1 MMIKKLAASILDVD
15 FACLERELRKIESGG
30 ADLLHLDIMD
40 GNYVPNISFGPRI
53 VESIKNITSLPLEVH
68 LMVEKPENHTK
79 SFINAGGDI
88 IIVHYETSKHLDRLI
103 QTINEADVKSGIA
116 LNPATPLSV
125 IEYLIKKID
134 FLLLMTVNPGFGGQK
149 FIPEMIPKIEKARKI
164 IDNQKKSISLAV
176 DGGINLD
183 NISEVIKAGAET
195 IVVGQII
202 SKSANTEMTI
212 KKIKKILNQSIVNK
226 TSV

>member
-1 MMIKKLAASILDVD
+1 MTKKLAPSILDVD
-15 FACLERELRKIESGG
+15 FAHLEREIKKIENGG

-40 GNYVPNISFGPRI
+40 GNFVPNISFGPRI
-53 VESIKNITSLPLEVH
+53 VESIKSITSLPLEVH
-68 LMVEKPENHTK
+68 LMVEKPENHIK

-103 QTINEADVKSGIA
+103 QNINEAGVKSGIA
-116 LNPATPLSV
+116 LNPATTLSV
-125 IEYLIKKID
+125 IEYLIDKID
-134 FLLLMTVNPGFGGQK
+134 ILLLMTVNPGFGGQK
-149 FIPEMIPKIEKARKI
+149 FIPEMIAKIEKARKI

-183 NISEVIKAGAET
+183 NIYQVVKAGAEI

-202 SKSANTEMTI
+202 SKSSNPEMII
-212 KKIKKILNQSIVNK
+212 KKIKNILK
-226 TSV
+226 

>member
-1 MMIKKLAASILDVD
+1 MIKKLAPSILDVD
-15 FACLERELRKIESGG
+15 FTCLERELRKIENGG

-40 GNYVPNISFGPRI
+40 GNFVPNISFGPRI
-53 VESIKNITSLPLEVH
+53 VESIKRITSLPLEVH
-68 LMVEKPENHTK
+68 LMVEKPENHIK

-103 QTINEADVKSGIA
+103 QIINEAGVKSGIA

-125 IEYLIKKID
+125 IEYLINKINI
-134 FLLLMTVNPGFGGQK
+134 LLIMTVNPGFGGQK
-149 FIPEMIPKIEKARKI
+149 FIPEMINKIEKARKI
-164 IDNQKKSISLAV
+164 IDNQKKAISLAV

-183 NISEVIKAGAET
+183 NIYKVIKAGAEI

-202 SKSANTEMTI
+202 SKSANPEMTI
-212 KKIKKILNQSIVNK
+212 KKIKNIIK
-226 TSV
+226 

>member
-1 MMIKKLAASILDVD
+1 MTKKLAPSILDVD
-15 FACLERELRKIESGG
+15 FAHLEREIKKIENGG

-40 GNYVPNISFGPRI
+40 GNFVPNISFGPRI
-53 VESIKNITSLPLEVH
+53 VESIKSITSLPLEVH
-68 LMVEKPENHTK
+68 LMVEKPENHIK

-103 QTINEADVKSGIA
+103 QTINEAGVKSGIA
-116 LNPATPLSV
+116 LNPATTLSV
-125 IEYLIKKID
+125 IEYLINKINI
-134 FLLLMTVNPGFGGQK
+134 LLLMTVNPGFGGQK
-149 FIPEMIPKIEKARKI
+149 FIPEMIAKIEKARKI

-183 NISEVIKAGAET
+183 NIYQVIKAGAEI

-202 SKSANTEMTI
+202 SKSSNPEMII
-212 KKIKKILNQSIVNK
+212 KKIKNILK
-226 TSV
+226 

>member
-1 MMIKKLAASILDVD
+1 MTKKLAPSILDVD
-15 FACLERELRKIESGG
+15 FAHLEREIKKIENGG

-40 GNYVPNISFGPRI
+40 GNFVPNISFGPRI
-53 VESIKNITSLPLEVH
+53 VESIKSITSLPLEVH
-68 LMVEKPENHTK
+68 LMVEKPENHIK

-103 QTINEADVKSGIA
+103 QNINEAGVKSGIA
-116 LNPATPLSV
+116 LNPATTLSV
-125 IEYLIKKID
+125 IEYLINKID
-134 FLLLMTVNPGFGGQK
+134 ILLLMTVNPGFGGQK
-149 FIPEMIPKIEKARKI
+149 FIPEMIAKIEKARKI

-183 NISEVIKAGAET
+183 NIYQVVKAGAEI

-202 SKSANTEMTI
+202 SKSSNPEMII
-212 KKIKKILNQSIVNK
+212 KKIKNILK
-226 TSV
+226 

>member
-1 MMIKKLAASILDVD
+1 MIKKLAPSILDVD
-15 FACLERELRKIESGG
+15 FTCLERELRKIENGG

-40 GNYVPNISFGPRI
+40 GNFVPNISFGPRI
-53 VESIKNITSLPLEVH
+53 VESIKRITSLPLEVH
-68 LMVEKPENHTK
+68 LMVEKPENHIK

-103 QTINEADVKSGIA
+103 QIINEAGVKSGIA

-125 IEYLIKKID
+125 IEYLINKINI
-134 FLLLMTVNPGFGGQK
+134 LLLMTVNPGFGGQK
-149 FIPEMIPKIEKARKI
+149 FIPEMINKIEKARKI
-164 IDNQKKSISLAV
+164 IDNQKKAISLAV

-183 NISEVIKAGAET
+183 NIYKVIKAGAEI

-202 SKSANTEMTI
+202 SKSANPEMTI
-212 KKIKKILNQSIVNK
+212 KKIKNIIK
-226 TSV
+226 

>member
-1 MMIKKLAASILDVD
+1 MIRKLAPSILDVD
-15 FACLERELRKIESGG
+15 FSCLERELRRIESAG

-40 GNYVPNISFGPRI
+40 GNFVPNISFGPKI
-53 VESIKNITSLPLEVH
+53 VESIKSITSLPLEVH
-68 LMVEKPENHTK
+68 LMVKKPENHIK
-79 SFINAGGDI
+79 SFIDAGGDI

-125 IEYLIKKID
+125 IGYLINKID
-134 FLLLMTVNPGFGGQK
+134 ILLLMTVNPGFGGQK
-149 FIPEMIPKIEKARKI
+149 FIPEMIAKIEKARRI

-183 NISEVIKAGAET
+183 NISKVIKAGAEI

-202 SKSANTEMTI
+202 SKSANPEMTI
-212 KKIKKILNQSIVNK
+212 KKIKNIMNK
-226 TSV
+226 